1 MSKFCLENSLS
12 PFSFIDLLTNLFLVA
27 AILPS
32 VILNVADGVLLGCRD
47 VHLVSEEFANVV
59 DVIVDHSWAL
69 ETETPGDHRHVLGEA
84 HRLKHLRTEDA

>member
-1 MSKFCLENSLS
+1 MVLKIIAH
-12 PFSFIDLLTNLFLVA
+12 FSFIILLTNVVVVHL
-27 AILPS
+27 S
-32 VILNVADGVLLGCRD
+32 VVLDVADWILLGCRD